1 MESIAKL
8 KRPSFLSGSIIIN
21 EKPQVKAL
29 KETIFRRFQNR
40 DLVRPSFKQT
50 APRGRHGI
58 SVDRL
63 RMIDIS
69 EHGSKVQLSDKAL
82 KKLSVMVKDE
92 TDKAWLKEEKRR
104 LDLGETIADLLNK
117 PPLGRSQRTKEIR
130 VDLGDERLPLAE
142 NLLLIE
148 SAIKNQDY
156 KDNPEDL
163 LKVVY
168 KVIDDEFKN
177 KKQIKR
183 VNYNRIKNIIKDL
196 KVKIQL
202 YDNIVDLQTFDNSP
216 AKVIMYILSNPN
228 IHVENVLSDEY
239 DNSPVSLIRLHSLL
253 KQGRVI
259 DLENQTLLSSRGE
272 TKMESATTQETK
284 PSLMRQKTTETQK
297 TPLKSAEET
306 ITF

>member
-1 MESIAKL
+1 MNSIAQL

-29 KETIFRRFQNR
+29 KETIFRRFQNN

-117 PPLGRSQRTKEIR
+117 PPLGRAQRTKEIR

-148 SAIKNQDY
+148 SAIKNEDY
-156 KDNPEDL
+156 KENPEDL
-163 LKVVY
+163 LKVIY
-168 KVIDDEFKN
+168 KVIDDEFRN

-202 YDNIVDLQTFDNSP
+202 YDEVVDLQTFDKSP
-216 AKVIMYILSNPN
+216 AKVIMYLLSNPN
-228 IHVENVLSDEY
+228 IHIENVLSDV
-239 DNSPVSLIRLHSLL
+239 DDDSPVSLIRLHSLL
-253 KQGRVI
+253 KQGRII
-259 DLENQTLLSSRGE
+259 DLKRQTLLSSRRSGE
-272 TKMESATTQETK
+272 TKTSSS
-284 PSLMRQKTTETQK
+284 PSTK
-297 TPLKSAEET
+297 TPLKSTPGTT